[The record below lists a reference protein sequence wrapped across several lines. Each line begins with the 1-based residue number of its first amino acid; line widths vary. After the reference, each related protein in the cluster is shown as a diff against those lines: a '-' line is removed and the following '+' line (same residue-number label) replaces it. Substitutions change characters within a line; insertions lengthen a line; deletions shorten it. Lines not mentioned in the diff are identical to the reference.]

1 MFSISDYDFLDYTE
15 ALTFAS
21 ELKHAPRAD
30 DHFFIV
36 VGPYKLNEH
45 ASELDCSWRVTVET
59 HLDGL

>member
-36 VGPYKLNEH
+36 VGPI
-45 ASELDCSWRVTVET
+45 
-59 HLDGL
+59 